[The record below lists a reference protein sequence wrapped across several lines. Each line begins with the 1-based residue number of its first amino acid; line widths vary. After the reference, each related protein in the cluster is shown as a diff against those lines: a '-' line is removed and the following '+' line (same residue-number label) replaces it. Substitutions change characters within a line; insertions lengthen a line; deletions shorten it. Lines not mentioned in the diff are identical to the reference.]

1 MCRPSDLFRVAWRV
15 ACVTFAVVLRVA
27 VWLLRGLSWVF
38 ESVARL
44 MSRRGAEVGR
54 TFMSKFLVN
63 NFGSKSKVL
72 AVKDADGN
80 MKLFSVRPY

>member
-1 MCRPSDLFRVAWRV
+1 MHLQYNPFRAIARV
-15 ACVTFAVVLRVA
+15 ACIVFAVVLRVLA
-27 VWLLRGLSWVF
+27 WSLRCLSWTLGT
-38 ESVARL
+38 VAKI